1 MGSYQTGDRRPLAS
15 RGWKIS
21 EKIARWL
28 AERGATPNA
37 ISIVGMVCGILA
49 GIMFSLTTCAAHP
62 WFFLVSGAVFVQLR
76 LLANLYDGMV
86 AVLRETASPVGELFN
101 EVPDRVSDAATLIGF
116 GYATGSDPVLG
127 FVATIFAIFLAYL
140 RAQGKV
146 AGAHQEFD
154 QRFVALHRVRAECH
168 LHVLRWQGLR
178 HDLEEQRGETLVFDA
193 RTGMLDL
200 DGKTFPSGM
209 PKYVP
214 CSKVCKHF

>member
-1 MGSYQTGDRRPLAS
+1 MDSYQIGDRRPLAS

-49 GIMFSLTTCAAHP
+49 GIMFSLTTGAAHP
-62 WFFLVSGAVFVQLR
+62 WFFWVFGAVFVQLR

-127 FVATIFAIFLAYL
+127 FVATIFASFSPICGHREKSPARIRNF
-140 RAQGKV
+140 
-146 AGAHQEFD
+146 AG
-154 QRFVALHRVRAECH
+154 
-168 LHVLRWQGLR
+168 RWRNNNAWRQSRSSL
-178 HDLEEQRGETLVFDA
+178 
-193 RTGMLDL
+193 
-200 DGKTFPSGM
+200 
-209 PKYVP
+209 
-214 CSKVCKHF
+214 